1 MSTLYKIKNNLNC
14 AMLLIGHDIGLI
26 AQFCDSLIVIYNGKI
41 VESGKITDVINN
53 PQDSYTKHLIN
64 SLPKFGAS

>member
-1 MSTLYKIKNNLNC
+1 MLFLTKIQFLIEAYFHKLKKEHYDDILYI
-14 AMLLIGHDIGLI
+14 
-26 AQFCDSLIVIYNGKI
+26 IVIYNGKI